1 MQVQYSPPLISKL
14 SYPPPTH
21 DDTGDHHV
29 LRRRTRNRKFIF
41 SWFFVY
47 HVPFWHMVAWKRN
60 VPCLLAKFTI
70 PGVFPPFDFV
80 FTLPKVEEQ
89 YWTFLSSQSSFRY
102 RCITLWLHDRN
113 VKSKSVSTVI
123 TAGHI
128 FLSKKCATWIN
139 YFYTIAFTRHLIHF
153 VFLLLLCISLSRSES
168 LLLLSFLHLFL
179 CRVMY

>member
-14 SYPPPTH
+14 SYPPTLTIIQEIIMFC
-21 DDTGDHHV
+21 DLEDALEIVNSFTLGSLFWLV
-29 LRRRTRNRKFIF
+29 
-41 SWFFVY
+41 
-47 HVPFWHMVAWKRN
+47 VPATKFWHMVARKRN

-89 YWTFLSSQSSFRY
+89 YWTFLSSQSSFKY
-102 RCITLWLHDRN
+102 RSITLWLHYRN

-128 FLSKKCATWIN
+128 FLSNTCACDLN
-139 YFYTIAFTRHLIHF
+139 
-153 VFLLLLCISLSRSES
+153 
-168 LLLLSFLHLFL
+168 
-179 CRVMY
+179 